1 MKLKTK
7 HTSPAEFD
15 YDIWKEDDGTY
26 MVRLKD
32 TGEVTPATPEVVRF
46 LWREEKR
53 VSKECALF
61 DENKADD
68 PEYVR
73 KYLFHHPLS
82 LNISPE
88 HMDEDDEAYGE
99 EWYPSGANTENEAL
113 FNLMRAEIAD
123 QLSPRQLDIFQKC
136 ILREMSS
143 YEYER
148 SEGVS
153 HQSVYHSLRLIKEK
167 MKKSFEEGC

>member
-61 DENKADD
+61 DENKAGD

-82 LNISPE
+82 LNVSPE
-88 HMDEDDEAYGE
+88 HMGEDDEAYGE

-123 QLSPRQLDIFQKC
+123 QLSPRQRNAFKKC
-136 ILREMSS
+136 LLGEMGI
-143 YEYER
+143 YEYARTEKI
-148 SEGVS
+148 SF
-153 HQSVYHSLRLIKEK
+153 QSAYRTLQIVKEK
-167 MKKSFEEGC
+167 MKKIFEEG